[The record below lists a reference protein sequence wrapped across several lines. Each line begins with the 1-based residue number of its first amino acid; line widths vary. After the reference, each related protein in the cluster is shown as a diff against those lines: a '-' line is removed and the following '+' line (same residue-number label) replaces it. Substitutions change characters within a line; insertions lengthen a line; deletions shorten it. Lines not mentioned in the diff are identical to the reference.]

1 MSKFD
6 KLKTLKSNDIG
17 LFNLKNKTA
26 YGKIVKIFSPNKCQ
40 IIFGLNNLIFKFNCK
55 LNGTQTNTNSN
66 INNLIDL
73 VSNSTD
79 INQNTQ
85 IVKLTCHNFDKE
97 GYLLVDISDN
107 QKLINKH
114 LIDNSHLSKYD
125 YTPDELFDFNSD
137 K

>member
-66 INNLIDL
+66 TNNLIDL

-114 LIDNSHLSKYD
+114 LIDNSQLSKCN

-137 K
+137 T

>member
-114 LIDNSHLSKYD
+114 LIDNSHLSKCD

>member
-17 LFNLKNKTA
+17 LFNLKNKVA
-26 YGKIVKIFSPNKCQ
+26 YGKVVKIFSPNKCQ

-55 LNGTQTNTNSN
+55 LNGSKTNTTSN
-66 INNLIDL
+66 VNNLIDL

-79 INQNTQ
+79 INLNTQ
-85 IVKLTCHNFDKE
+85 IIKLTCYNFDNE

-114 LIDNSHLSKYD
+114 LIDNSALSKYD
-125 YTPDELFDFNSD
+125 YSSDELFDFNSD